1 MNKRTKILRS
11 LGVVAAVGSLAAFGV
26 FSAFTSQTDNPGNSV
41 TAGTVALADNDSGVA
56 LYSVSDAKPGDSTA
70 ACIQVTYSGSLDSD
84 VKLYTPS
91 TIGALGPHVDLT
103 IEPGTQTTVAFPNCD
118 GFTADAG
125 DAIFTGTLS
134 DFATTHNSWANGL
147 ADNPGATSAWTTSDA
162 VVYRVTAAVDSAAP
176 DSAQGDSTDSH
187 ILRWEA
193 QNQ

>member
-11 LGVVAAVGSLAAFGV
+11 LGVIAAVGSLAAFGV
-26 FSAFTSQTDNPGNSV
+26 FSAFTSQTDNPGNTV
-41 TAGTVALADNDSGVA
+41 TAGTVALADNDSDVA
-56 LYSVSDAKPGDSTA
+56 LYSVSNAKPGQSTA

-84 VKLYTPS
+84 VKLYTPD
-91 TIGALGPHVDLT
+91 TIGALGPYVDLT
-103 IEPGTQTTVAFPNCD
+103 IEPGTQTAVSFPDCTD
-118 GFTADAG
+118 FVADAG
-125 DAIFTGTLS
+125 GAIFTGTLS
-134 DFATTHNSWANGL
+134 DFATTHDSWANGL

>member
-1 MNKRTKILRS
+1 MNKRTKLLRS
-11 LGVVAAVGSLAAFGV
+11 LGVVAAVGSLAALGV
-26 FSAFTSQTDNPGNSV
+26 FSAFSSQTDNPGNTV
-41 TAGTVALADNDSGVA
+41 TAGTVALADNDSDAA
-56 LYSVSDAKPGDSTA
+56 LYSMSDAKPGDSTE

-118 GFTADAG
+118 GFTADTGGAVY
-125 DAIFTGTLS
+125 TGTLS
-134 DFATTHNSWANGL
+134 DFAGTHNSWANGL
-147 ADNPGATSAWTTSDA
+147 ADNPGETAAWTTSDA